1 MKPAVYR
8 AVPVWI
14 AASPQGLSR
23 RHGSTGVARDGGAV
37 FVGGRRR
44 FVSTLAKV
52 PGIAQVSRDQV
63 AYEGQ
68 VGRIF
73 GQQYQM
79 DL

>member
-1 MKPAVYR
+1 LLATVGPF
-8 AVPVWI
+8 
-14 AASPQGLSR
+14 
-23 RHGSTGVARDGGAV
+23 

-44 FVSTLAKV
+44 FVSTLAKL

-68 VGRIF
+68 VRRIF